1 MKKIITL
8 IISLCLLVGV
18 SGNTI
23 VSVNA
28 KDSQEG
34 YIVETTESYSENQ
47 KEQLKKADHVFS
59 QEELKNTLYAG
70 KHVEVIDGKLYV
82 ENRAIGA
89 VVLWLYVSG
98 IPRIIGWMAAGGLV
112 TYTSNKILKT
122 EVINQ
127 IKHAWNTYSDMT
139 DAYRSEERRVG
150 KECRSRWS
158 PYH

>member
-47 KEQLKKADHVFS
+47 KEQLKKSWSMYFLKK
-59 QEELKNTLYAG
+59 ELKKHALRG
-70 KHVEVIDGKLYV
+70 KSMLKVIDGKLYV
-82 ENRAIGA
+82 ENRAIRGGCNFGFMW
-89 VVLWLYVSG
+89 VVFQ
-98 IPRIIGWMAAGGLV
+98 
-112 TYTSNKILKT
+112 
-122 EVINQ
+122 E
-127 IKHAWNTYSDMT
+127 
-139 DAYRSEERRVG
+139 
-150 KECRSRWS
+150 
-158 PYH
+158 

>member
-82 ENRAIGA
+82 
-89 VVLWLYVSG
+89 
-98 IPRIIGWMAAGGLV
+98 
-112 TYTSNKILKT
+112 
-122 EVINQ
+122 
-127 IKHAWNTYSDMT
+127 
-139 DAYRSEERRVG
+139 
-150 KECRSRWS
+150 
-158 PYH
+158 